1 MFAEHEKYKTMNK
14 ALQTLLALSISAAPL
29 MARAETY
36 AYLVG
41 ICDYPTPL
49 DAQGN
54 PVKDDKGNVID
65 NDLNGCVNDANSI
78 LGLLTKQYGFKESNI
93 RKSFDKDANGKNFID
108 NIRWL
113 ATTAKAGDNV
123 VFFYSGHGAQVQND
137 KAKEPD
143 PADKIDESIV
153 LADGTLVID
162 DLFDELNAILSNNGV
177 NFTVVFDS
185 CFSGGMSRD
194 FMINGR
200 PARTKFIQAKQVGK
214 NYKPITRALLNAARP
229 QISGGAIR
237 NRAMDAKGTTAWF
250 YASKESEPSVDLGG
264 VEGSPAHGL
273 FTLLLSTVL
282 EEQPKAPAGALVDAI
297 NEFATE
303 KGFKQGPNTEFSS
316 PARAEQPVFP
326 FAK

>member
-1 MFAEHEKYKTMNK
+1 MNTAIMDNPMNK
-14 ALQTLLALSISAAPL
+14 ALQTLLAISISAAPL

-54 PVKDDKGNVID
+54 PAKDEKGEIID
-65 NDLNGCVNDANSI
+65 NDLSGCVNDANTI
-78 LGLLTKQYGFKESNI
+78 FDLLTKKYNYKAANVK
-93 RKSFDKDANGKNFID
+93 KSFDKDANGKNFMD

-123 VFFYSGHGAQVQND
+123 VFYYSGHGAQIED
-137 KAKEPD
+137 SKAKEPD
-143 PADKIDESIV
+143 PADKINECIV
-153 LADGTLVID
+153 LADGTLVVD
-162 DLFDELNAILSNNGV
+162 DLFEELSGILKDKGV
-177 NFTVVFDS
+177 NLTVVFDS

-194 FMINGR
+194 FMMNGR
-200 PARTKFIQAKQVGK
+200 RAKDKAIGKAELGK
-214 NYKPITRALLNAARP
+214 NYKAATRAMLNAAHP
-229 QISGGAIR
+229 QLTTTAFKTAALD
-237 NRAMDAKGTTAWF
+237 NKGTTAWI
-250 YASKESEPSVDLGG
+250 YASKESEPSVDLGA

-273 FTLLLSTVL
+273 FTLLLSAVL
-282 EEQPKAPAGALVDAI
+282 EEAPKSPAEDLVDAI

-316 PARAEQPVFP
+316 PSRAAESVFP
-326 FAK
+326 FAN